1 MNGQS
6 TVGSWAGVL
15 ALLILLCGARRAPE
29 GIKEIVA
36 IKMAMFGSVGK
47 AE

>member
-15 ALLILLCGARRAPE
+15 ALLIMLCGARQAPE
-29 GIKEIVA
+29 LPPG
-36 IKMAMFGSVGK
+36 
-47 AE
+47 